1 MTINII
7 VASVYHIAEENKIK
21 DDATNKF
28 EALTVKDKPTFS

>member
-7 VASVYHIAEENKIK
+7 VAENKIK